1 VREHP
6 EVAAQLAELLK
17 QYRKQGRSSPRSQRA
32 SPPQTKLGQAATEA
46 STVKQPN
53 FVKEMLKYIDAFEK
67 DLAENGRQAGW
78 VENPVPLTK
87 R

>member
-1 VREHP
+1 
-6 EVAAQLAELLK
+6 
-17 QYRKQGRSSPRSQRA
+17 
-32 SPPQTKLGQAATEA
+32 
-46 STVKQPN
+46 VKQPN